1 MEYAER
7 YGTPLYVYRL
17 EKVREAA
24 AALRRALP
32 EPCRLYYSLKANP
45 HPRIVEELAA
55 VGVQAEIS
63 SSGELQAALAA
74 GQAAADILY
83 TGPGKTL
90 RDMRMAIRAGV
101 RRFSVESMAER
112 SRLADAAADEAK
124 DVDYLVRINAPGAA
138 AGGTGLRMTGV
149 PSQFGIDFDQAC
161 VPPELFRAA
170 GRLRPLGM
178 HFFPA
183 TNVADPAALA
193 REFELSVETAAAV
206 RAKTGFVPS
215 LIDLGGGFAAPFA
228 RPGDLPDYSGLR
240 QVLETALDRCFP
252 EWRHGRPAIAFES
265 GRHLTAQCGTLLTT
279 VLDVKRSGGRTYVIL
294 DAGTHVLGGMSGLGR
309 IMAPAAVPCTDAGRG
324 DGMGEGACSE
334 PAENA
339 TTLVGPLCT
348 PLDVL
353 NRSASL
359 GRPEAGD
366 LLRIP
371 NTGAYGL
378 TASLLAFL
386 SHPPATEV
394 IVDGADEV
402 HVRRLEVT
410 ATQLKGVEE

>member
-1 MEYAER
+1 VIEYAER
-7 YGTPLYVYRL
+7 YGTPLYVYQL

-24 AALRRALP
+24 AALRRSLP

-45 HPRIVEELAA
+45 HPLIADELAT
-55 VGVQAEIS
+55 VGVSAEIS
-63 SSGELQAALAA
+63 SSGELRAALATR
-74 GQAAADILY
+74 QLAADILY

-101 RRFSVESMAER
+101 RRFSVESTAER
-112 SRLADAAADEAK
+112 RQLADAAADEAV
-124 DVDYLVRINAPGAA
+124 DVGYLVRINAPGAA
-138 AGGTGLRMTGV
+138 AGSSGLRMTGV

-161 VPPELFRAA
+161 ALPELFRRT
-170 GRLRPLGM
+170 GRLRPLGL
-178 HFFPA
+178 HFFPV
-183 TNVADPAALA
+183 TNVADPEALA

-206 RAKTGFVPS
+206 RLKTGFTPS

-240 QVLETALDRCFP
+240 GVLEAPLDRLFP
-252 EWRHGRPAIAFES
+252 RWRTGSPVIAFES
-265 GRHLTAQCGTLLTT
+265 GRHLAGPCGTLLTT
-279 VLDVKRSGGRTYVIL
+279 VLDVKRSGGRTYAVL

-309 IMAPAAVPCTDAGRG
+309 IMAPAAVPLVDCGPG
-324 DGMGEGACSE
+324 GGMEERPGAEGAE
-334 PAENA
+334 GA

-359 GRPEAGD
+359 GPLKAGD

-378 TASLLAFL
+378 TAGLLAFL
-386 SHPPATEV
+386 SRP
-394 IVDGADEV
+394 
-402 HVRRLEVT
+402 
-410 ATQLKGVEE
+410 